1 MYPSPF
7 FQSWSGVVAF
17 GDGFLHD
24 VNGAP
29 RRAPM
34 VFAQVFGRDNSSF
47 RTLLFFF
54 GRDFQIHGGAASTEP
69 SSWPKHDWDRSHRS
83 IFR

>member
-7 FQSWSGVVAF
+7 LQSCSWVVAF
-17 GDGFLHD
+17 GDRFPND

-34 VFAQVFGRDNSSF
+34 VFAQVFGRDNLSL

-54 GRDFQIHGGAASTEP
+54 GRDFQIHGGSASTEP
-69 SSWPKHDWDRSHRS
+69 SSRAKSDWDRSYRS
-83 IFR
+83 IFY

>member
-7 FQSWSGVVAF
+7 LQYWSGVVAF
-17 GDGFLHD
+17 GDRFLHD

-29 RRAPM
+29 RGAPV
-34 VFAQVFGRDNSSF
+34 VFAQVFGRDNLSF

-54 GRDFQIHGGAASTEP
+54 GRDFQIHGGPASTKP
-69 SSWPKHDWDRSHRS
+69 SSWAKFDWDGSHRS
-83 IFR
+83 IFC